1 MFSAPHPLASDC
13 WQFQRYTPLLV
24 IQAGV
29 AGGGALFIHEVTVN
43 HKNESANPQSG
54 VHVIKTSMPGHSNPA
69 SAQPMRGLSARAQK
83 LAAPRSFGISIG
95 PRYQG
100 EIPNAFRSTKG

>member
-1 MFSAPHPLASDC
+1 MAVIG

-29 AGGGALFIHEVTVN
+29 AGGGALFIHGVPTVN
-43 HKNESANPQSG
+43 HKNEAANPQIG
-54 VHVIKTSMPGHSNPA
+54 GGVIKTSTPGHSNPN

-100 EIPNAFRSTKG
+100 

>member
-1 MFSAPHPLASDC
+1 MFSAPHRMAVIG

-24 IQAGV
+24 TKAGV
-29 AGGGALFIHEVTVN
+29 AGGGALFIHVEIMN
-43 HKNESANPQSG
+43 HKNDARNPQIDG
-54 VHVIKTSMPGHSNPA
+54 NVIKTSTPGHSNPA

-95 PRYQG
+95 PRYWG
-100 EIPNAFRSTKG
+100 EIPSAFRSTKG

>member
-1 MFSAPHPLASDC
+1 MAALSG
-13 WQFQRYTPLLV
+13 WQSQRYTSLLV

-29 AGGGALFIHEVTVN
+29 AGGGALFIHGVPTVN
-43 HKNESANPQSG
+43 HKNEAGNSPSLG
-54 VHVIKTSMPGHSNPA
+54 EVIKTSMPGHSNPA

-83 LAAPRSFGISIG
+83 IAAPRAFGISIG